1 LHKLGLSY
9 CFIDPV
15 YPEYPPMIKRSIEM
29 FRSVSPDCLP
39 EARVLYNG
47 EQIYQ
52 VNQTR
57 VFNMFQSEQGV
68 DFLA

>member
-1 LHKLGLSY
+1 
-9 CFIDPV
+9 
-15 YPEYPPMIKRSIEM
+15 MIKRSIEM

-47 EQIYQ
+47 EQTYQ

-57 VFNMFQSEQGV
+57 VFNVFQSEQGV